1 MLTKLHMIFKDCKS
15 AVLWLVE
22 SKPSSM
28 MHIAYEATCEALRG
42 AFGSVVRHYP

>member
-1 MLTKLHMIFKDCKS
+1 MVTKLYMTFKDCKW
-15 AVLWLVE
+15 AVFRLSE
-22 SKPSSM
+22 AKPSPM

>member
-15 AVLWLVE
+15 AVFWLVE
-22 SKPSSM
+22 PKPSPM